1 MSSGTGTSSSSLGFI
16 AVRGFWL
23 QSDGEKGTA
32 DVADIDDP
40 LRDRRPAPE
49 LGGPGER
56 EQRRGPGVGGGGRAS
71 LYHPHRVE
79 NRAAPPPEDP
89 PGGGEWAAD
98 PVAQDLLPHTHAL
111 CPRVG

>member
-23 QSDGEKGTA
+23 QSDGEKGTV
-32 DVADIDDP
+32 DVADVDDP

-56 EQRRGPGVGGGGRAS
+56 EQRRGWGVEGGGRGS
-71 LYHPHRVE
+71 TR
-79 NRAAPPPEDP
+79 PPPGVLVRGRP
-89 PGGGEWAAD
+89 RGCGALGGGECGER
-98 PVAQDLLPHTHAL
+98 PVSRRAP
-111 CPRVG
+111 

>member
-23 QSDGEKGTA
+23 QSDGEKGTV
-32 DVADIDDP
+32 DVADVDDP

-56 EQRRGPGVGGGGRAS
+56 EPRRAPGGGGGAGGSVHPPPRANS
-71 LYHPHRVE
+71 TG
-79 NRAAPPPEDP
+79 APPPADSP
-89 PGGGEWAAD
+89 RAGARRARRAAGAT
-98 PVAQDLLPHTHAL
+98 PLPQSPT
-111 CPRVG
+111 